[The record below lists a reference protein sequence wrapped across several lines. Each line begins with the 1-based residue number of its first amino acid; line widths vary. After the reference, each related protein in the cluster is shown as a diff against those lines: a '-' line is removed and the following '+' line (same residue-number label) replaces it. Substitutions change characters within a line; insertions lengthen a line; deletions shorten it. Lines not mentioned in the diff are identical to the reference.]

1 MKIYDIDHEIHR
13 CISERRLN
21 QEKDR
26 PATHVRLEK
35 VRALREE
42 IERGAYR
49 INYDMSCRPIL
60 FLVQPSL
67 TYAPVNLVVNVVD
80 LHELI

>member
-1 MKIYDIDHEIHR
+1 
-13 CISERRLN
+13 

-49 INYDMSCRPIL
+49 INYDKIAENMIGLLAYDIPGI
-60 FLVQPSL
+60 
-67 TYAPVNLVVNVVD
+67 VVY
-80 LHELI
+80 H